1 MPSLKAQVR
10 NGHLVL
16 DVPTDLPEG
25 TVLELV
31 PADEEGGLTEEERA
45 ALRAELKAAYA
56 EYKAGGE
63 TISAEELIA
72 ELRNLK

>member
-45 ALRAELKAAYA
+45 ALRADIEASLA
-56 EYKAGGE
+56 EVRAGD
-63 TISAEELIA
+63 TVPLEEV
-72 ELRNLK
+72 LREIRSIR